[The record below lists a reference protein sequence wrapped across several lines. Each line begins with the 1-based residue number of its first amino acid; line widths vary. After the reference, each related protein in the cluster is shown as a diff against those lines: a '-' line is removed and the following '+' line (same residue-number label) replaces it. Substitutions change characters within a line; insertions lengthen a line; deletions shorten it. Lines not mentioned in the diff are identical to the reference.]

1 MQFYID
7 PGTGSMLFTILIGI
21 LGAAFYALR
30 GALMKLRFALSGG
43 AQEKSSSKTLPYVI
57 FSDDKRYWNVFGPIC
72 REFDKRGI
80 SAVYMTA
87 SEDDP
92 ALKEQFDHVKCQFI
106 GSGNKAFAKLNLLNA
121 DILLATT
128 PGLEVYQWKRSKDVK
143 FYAHILHMASD
154 ATLYRMFGLDYFDAL
169 LLSGEYQIAPARKL
183 EELRNLPAK
192 ELEVVGQPYMDG
204 LLARLKGADEQQN
217 SDGVTVLLAPSW
229 GKSSILNRF
238 GSKAIQALLD
248 TGYHVV
254 VRPHPQSYTSEK
266 ELLDRLMKEFPDSER
281 LEWNQDNDNFE
292 ILRRSDIMISDFS
305 GVMFDFALV
314 FNKPVIYADTSF
326 DTAPYDACWL
336 DEETW
341 TFSTLPKIGVQL
353 TEDNLGQIK
362 DVIDVCLTE
371 TRYAEGRQNAR
382 DEAWAHIGESA
393 VRTVDYLV
401 KKRSELTAQP

>member
-7 PGTGSMLFTILIGI
+7 PGTGSMLFTILIGV

-30 GALMKLRFALSGG
+30 GAVMKIRFALSGG
-43 AQEKSSSKTLPYVI
+43 AKEKASSKTLPYVI

-72 REFDKRGI
+72 REFDKRGVPV
-80 SAVYMTA
+80 VYMTA

-92 ALKEQFDHVKCQFI
+92 ALTEQFDHVKCQFI
-106 GSGNKAFAKLNLLNA
+106 GAGNKAFAKLNLLNA

-128 PGLEVYQWKRSKDVK
+128 PGLDVYQWKRSKDVK

-169 LLSGEYQIAPARKL
+169 LLSGEYQIAPTRKL

-204 LLARLKGADEQQN
+204 LLARLKEAGQEKEDRET
-217 SDGVTVLLAPSW
+217 TVLLAPSW

-238 GSKAIQALLD
+238 GSKAINALLD
-248 TGYHVV
+248 TGYHVI
-254 VRPHPQSYTSEK
+254 VRPHPQSYSSEK
-266 ELLDRLMKEFPDSER
+266 DLLDRLMKEFPNSDR
-281 LEWNQDNDNFE
+281 LEWNRDNDNFE
-292 ILRRSDIMISDFS
+292 VLRRSDIMISDFS

-336 DEETW
+336 EEETW
-341 TFSTLPKIGVQL
+341 TFSTLPKIGQQL
-353 TEDNLGQIK
+353 TEENLPHIK
-362 DVIDVCLTE
+362 EVIDACMHE
-371 TRYAEGRQNAR
+371 TRYADAIEAAR
-382 DEAWAHIGESA
+382 NEAWAHIGESA
-393 VRTVDYLV
+393 SRTVDYLM
-401 KKRSELTAQP
+401 KKHAELEEQA